1 MTSARANRS
10 PEPAE
15 PPAAATRGRPRDP
28 MLEERVFDAAIGLYA
43 DTGWVGFNF
52 DAVAKRA
59 GVGKAALY
67 RRWSTRG
74 ELLRDTFEARWYVI
88 DRIDTGSLRGDLV
101 ALGRMS
107 ADIVTG
113 PYGRASQH
121 MAMDVPRYP
130 EVSSS
135 TARYR
140 ESTVRQ
146 ARAIVRRA
154 QARGELPESV
164 KPGLL
169 IDLVVGAIANR
180 AHTTPERLRPTMIAT
195 MDEFLELI
203 VDVVLQGISGR

>member
-10 PEPAE
+10 PEPAD

-203 VDVVLQGISGR
+203 VDVVLQGISDR

>member
-1 MTSARANRS
+1 MTSPRAKR
-10 PEPAE
+10 PPAE
-15 PPAAATRGRPRDP
+15 PAAPPAPTRGRPRDP
-28 MLEERVFDAAIGLYA
+28 LLEDRVFEAAIRLYA

-67 RRWSTRG
+67 RRWTTRG
-74 ELLRDTFEARWYVI
+74 ELLRDTFEARWYLI

-107 ADIVTG
+107 ADIVIG
-113 PYGRASQH
+113 PYGRAAQH
-121 MAMDVPRYP
+121 IVVDVPRYP
-130 EVSSS
+130 EVFTS

-154 QARGELPESV
+154 QARGELADIV

-169 IDLVVGAIANR
+169 IDLVVGGIANR
-180 AHTTPERLRPTMIAT
+180 VQTTPDRLRPTMIAT
-195 MDEFLELI
+195 MDDFL
-203 VDVVLQGISGR
+203 

>member
-203 VDVVLQGISGR
+203 VDVVLQGISDR